1 MLAVKTFIARCSLW
15 LTISLACGC
24 NGITQGFVFSTVR
37 DLQYGLVQ
45 HQGGPCGILAV
56 VQGYVLRF
64 LLQHAPVD
72 WKNVSISFL

>member
-1 MLAVKTFIARCSLW
+1 MVRCNVGSEGFFW
-15 LTISLACGC
+15 LTRCRNDNL
-24 NGITQGFVFSTVR
+24 QGFVFSTVR

-64 LLQHAPVD
+64 LLQQAPVD
-72 WKNVSISFL
+72 WKNVSTFPHY